1 MFKNLITLCLII
13 LSAAS
18 QTLAADNLIK
28 ITPLNDFDT
37 CTKQKIEGKELL
49 FKVLEG
55 DNNIKENEI
64 ITGKILKYQEN
75 GYSGQQAK
83 IVIGNFKKSD
93 GKKVAGEV
101 YLYGNEHNVYD
112 EYMNSDSNIGAVAIP
127 FLRGGE
133 IKLKRGEILS
143 FFTNHEQTSEKLNID
158 IQPIELIS
166 TCHDETQIN
175 DIIRFKILNDVY
187 YNDKLYIKKNSRL
200 IGIVDYVQ
208 DNGWDYDS
216 AQIQMKKF
224 KTRDVNGNIV
234 EIQYPL
240 EIDGF
245 EILKYKGKRFAQMFN
260 YAGILWRGKEIEII
274 PNQDKNVTFTIWLTK

>member
-1 MFKNLITLCLII
+1 MLKKLLTICTII

-18 QTLAADNLIK
+18 QALAADNLIK
-28 ITPLNDFDT
+28 ITPLKNFDT
-37 CTKQKIEGKELL
+37 CSKEKIEGKELS
-49 FKVLEG
+49 FKVIEG
-55 DNNIKENEI
+55 DNRIKENEI
-64 ITGKILKYQEN
+64 IIGKIIKYQDN

-83 IVIGNFKKSD
+83 IIIGNFKKTN
-93 GKKVAGEV
+93 GEKVSGEV

-112 EYMNSDSNIGAVAIP
+112 EYMNNEGNIGSVAIP

-133 IKLKRGEILS
+133 IKLRKGEILS
-143 FFTNHEQTSEKLNID
+143 FFTSSEKTAEKLNIE

-187 YNDKLYIKKNSRL
+187 YNNKLYIKKNAHI

-208 DNGWDYDS
+208 DNGWDYDN
-216 AQIQMKKF
+216 AQIQIKKF
-224 KTRDVNGNIV
+224 KTRDINGNIV

-245 EILKYKGKRFAQMFN
+245 EILKYKGKRFAQLFN
-260 YAGILWRGKEIEII
+260 YAGILWRGKEVEII
-274 PNQDKNVTFTIWLTK
+274 PSQDKNVTFTIWLTK